1 MRFRDNGAQLRPVSS
16 VGGGGGF
23 GPDPAVAVPP
33 GAALAA
39 GAPPRHHPLGTRR
52 GAHGRVPAGGAGR
65 GCADVGRQE
74 EQGKH
79 ELRQA
84 QPRTQVREIITW
96 ELLLSDKIPRT

>member
-1 MRFRDNGAQLRPVSS
+1 MRFRDNGAQLRAVPA
-16 VGGGGGF
+16 VGGGRGV

-52 GAHGRVPAGGAGR
+52 GARGRVPAGGAGR
-65 GCADVGRQE
+65 GGAHVGRQE
-74 EQGKH
+74 EQGQH

-84 QPRTQVREIITW
+84 QPRTQVRNHDFW
-96 ELLLSDKIPRT
+96 DCCYYCFS